1 MWGFEFGVSAQKE
14 NRATGLS
21 ASKPKTQR
29 GPGITASSRPLPY
42 DFRLSGRW
50 SKGCTPPPS
59 HGDGLVVSGRVLLS
73 PSQASTLCLALM
85 VYTLALKWEGLGLQ
99 VSGLGLRG
107 SGLGFNINHGSIIV
121 NMIMGFRV

>member
-59 HGDGLVVSGRVLLS
+59 HGDGLVVSGRVVEPFTGFYSVPGLNGI
-73 PSQASTLCLALM
+73 
-85 VYTLALKWEGLGLQ
+85 YIGLKVGGFGVAGFGFGTSRLRAWLQ
-99 VSGLGLRG
+99 HQPWQYYSEYDYGV
-107 SGLGFNINHGSIIV
+107 
-121 NMIMGFRV
+121 